1 MAAGPDGKTLEPADA
16 AGGAGGEAEVVAF
29 VRGLEGTID
38 RALLRHPRG
47 ETFLYGIHQGLDPRM
62 AALLVDRY
70 RRAGWSGVELREGL
84 TGALNLILI
93 P

>member
-1 MAAGPDGKTLEPADA
+1 MAVGPDGATTIPAPEET
-16 AGGAGGEAEVVAF
+16 GGEAAAF

-47 ETFLYGIHQGLDPRM
+47 ETFLYGIHQELDPRM
-62 AALLVDRY
+62 AALLVERY
-70 RRAGWSGVELREGL
+70 RAAGWSAVELREGL
-84 TGALNLILI
+84 TGAYNLILI

>member
-1 MAAGPDGKTLEPADA
+1 MALGPDGETTLPPPED
-16 AGGAGGEAEVVAF
+16 GF

-47 ETFLYGIHQGLDPRM
+47 ETFLYGILQELDPRA
-62 AALLVDRY
+62 AALLVERY
-70 RRAGWSGVELREGL
+70 RVAGWGEVALREGL
-84 TGALNLILI
+84 TGAYNLLLI